1 MYWCFMMLQGSGGKT
16 PEKTNP
22 GEEVKGANT
31 VAAVATTTAGDKVEK
46 VINVVVPVDQDQAG
60 GQDQAHRSSV
70 VSPSRYCA
78 IASLDEAAFD
88 EEEQWKERA
97 SIITKI
103 DHELYQRYAREII
116 QDVAD
121 QALAQAS
128 TSATIAVLTTE

>member
-1 MYWCFMMLQGSGGKT
+1 MMLQGSGGKT

-31 VAAVATTTAGDKVEK
+31 VVAVATTGGKVEN
-46 VINVVVPVDQDQAG
+46 VNVVVPVDQEIINQDSSADQTG
-60 GQDQAHRSSV
+60 GPHRSSV

-103 DHELYQRYAREII
+103 DHELYQRYAREIL
-116 QDVAD
+116 QDVANE
-121 QALAQAS
+121 ALAQAS
-128 TSATIAVLTTE
+128 TATAVLTTE